1 MQIEILRQIDNTNFI
16 LRLKRSIIFFME
28 WINYHHLLYFWLV
41 SREGS
46 LARASAQLRLAQS
59 TVSKQIHQ
67 LESMLGH
74 SLFTKKGRKLVLTE
88 SGRVVFRYADE
99 IFSLGRE
106 LMDTLSDRP
115 VGKPPRITVGVADV
129 VPKLIAE
136 HVLAAVLNFEQPVRL
151 TCREDKPDRLLAD
164 LAMHDLDVI
173 LTDAPASPHIKIRAF
188 NHLLGGSEVAFFGR
202 QELANKYR
210 RNFPVSLNGAP
221 MLLPT
226 ENTVMR
232 RSLEQWFESHNIR
245 PAIMGEC
252 EDSALLKAFGYRG
265 IGIFP
270 AASIV
275 TKEIEAQYQVKLIG
289 RASGVIERLYAVT
302 VERRIKHPAVAA
314 ICREAEMWFGSV
326 MKESKN

>member
-1 MQIEILRQIDNTNFI
+1 
-16 LRLKRSIIFFME
+16 ME

-46 LARASAQLRLAQS
+46 LARASAELRLAQS

-74 SLFTKKGRKLVLTE
+74 SLFSKKGRKLVLTE
-88 SGRVVFRYADE
+88 SGLVVFRYADE
-99 IFSLGRE
+99 IFGLGRE
-106 LMDTLSDRP
+106 MMDTLNDRP

-136 HVLAAVLNFEQPVRL
+136 HVLAAVLQLQEPVRL

-188 NHLLGGSEVAFFGR
+188 NHLLGGSEIAFFGR
-202 QELANKYR
+202 QELAMKYR
-210 RNFPVSLNGAP
+210 RNFPASLNGAP

-232 RSLEQWFESHNIR
+232 RSLEQWFESHDIR
-245 PAIMGEC
+245 PVVMGEC

-275 TKEIEAQYQVKLIG
+275 TKEIEAQYQVKSIG
-289 RASGVIERLYAVT
+289 KASGVIERLYAVT

-314 ICREAEMWFGSV
+314 ICRGAEMWFGSI
-326 MKESKN
+326 MRGAKN